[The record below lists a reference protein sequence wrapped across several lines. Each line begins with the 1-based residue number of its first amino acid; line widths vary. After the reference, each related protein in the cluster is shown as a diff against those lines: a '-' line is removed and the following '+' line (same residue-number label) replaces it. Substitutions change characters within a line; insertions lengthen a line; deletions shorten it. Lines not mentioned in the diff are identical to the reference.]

1 MADNLLPQ
9 FEEMRSTALRDA
21 ALQGF
26 EQNGGEDYR
35 SGRKALPED
44 LDASQVEENYPFNLA
59 LAIRPSQSEAFG
71 CHRLDRS

>member
-1 MADNLLPQ
+1 MGDNLLPQ

-35 SGRKALPED
+35 AGRKALPED
-44 LDASQVEENYPFNLA
+44 LDASRVEEI
-59 LAIRPSQSEAFG
+59 IRSIW
-71 CHRLDRS
+71 HL